1 MKVLS
6 LFTTTCILSIVGIT
20 AKKETGEYVY
30 GKDPKKDAGK
40 YMFPIQS

>member
-40 YMFPIQS
+40 LFPFRS